1 MQNTS
6 ADDKQEHTCDTWYW
20 LLYHHFTIKIRY
32 VGKQLLATR
41 WEYRKVGSTTNS
53 FCWSCNHVPPICL
66 HSFSVKFLLDFY
78 LQDSVSLAN
87 RCIKASETLTVF
99 LASSEIAWESF
110 HSFTSMAMQTYC
122 SQITFRCCNI
132 KTLRIKNV
140 QICR

>member
-1 MQNTS
+1 MQDTS

-32 VGKQLLATR
+32 VSKQMLAAR
-41 WEYRKVGSTTNS
+41 YKMKNRNIAKWGVSTTNS

-66 HSFSVKFLLDFY
+66 HSFSVKFLLIY

-87 RCIKASETLTVF
+87 RCIKASESLTVF

-122 SQITFRCCNI
+122 SQITFH
-132 KTLRIKNV
+132 IKNT
-140 QICR
+140 